1 MAEEALA
8 AATTLPTEEAAD
20 VIRRGL
26 DKGAEVPRDLDH
38 VGKNGDGVP
47 TIEITV
53 AEHEV
58 NDQAVAALAAD
69 PDLYQRG
76 HLLNR
81 VLREPPRLDDMVL
94 GRDPGG
100 LTITPIH
107 TSTLRE
113 RLTKYATWVKPKRG
127 EDGESQLVP
136 AHPPDWS
143 VQAVANRGVWRG
155 LRMLEGVT
163 EVPLFRADG
172 TILDTPG
179 WDRKTG
185 ILYVPEIDY
194 PAVPD
199 RPTLEDARRAADA
212 LFEIVADFPFKD
224 EDHRVVWL
232 AALLTPIAR
241 PAIHGPCPMFVF
253 DANIAGTGKSMLVDI
268 ISLITVGRCMGR
280 TIYPASEEE
289 MGKTMLA
296 IAMGGS
302 RLVLFDNAATG
313 YPIGGPTLD
322 AALTGGTWSGRVL
335 QVSKFAT
342 DVPLCAVFFS
352 SGNNLGLKG
361 DTLRRIVL
369 SQLESTDERPEE
381 RDNFKI
387 PRLLDH
393 VRARRGILAVHAL
406 TILEAYHVAGR
417 PIPAPKPPPMG
428 SFEGWNDLVRRA
440 VHWVTGHDPCATK
453 SEAKSID
460 KITAT
465 LPIVIDGWS
474 RLCAGAGKGGLTATA
489 GLQALEGNPRHSRI
503 SWPSWSSPP
512 RTASCPTPTALAP
525 SWANIAEGHSRRGT
539 RPASSSTCGSW
550 ASRRSAAPRGGS
562 CATPRP
568 TRTPTIPRSDRGGGG
583 RGWGSKG
590 GRSGEFPKRL
600 YRGWEGVGV
609 QWGVC
614 GVSSERVFTSVLP
627 CSTEQMLEKIRQT
640 WALGPPPPPTP
651 LCPRH
656 PWIGARPHPPLSAP
670 PSPSWPD
677 TPRFASLDLPRP
689 AIATPA
695 PVNLPSRD
703 PDPSMLAKPRGRPR
717 STARAQPR
725 GLPPWPRDPL
735 PHLVRQ
741 QPVD

>member
-1 MAEEALA
+1 WLIADLVERATKKVRAPKDPGVGGNGKPVDFVAVAKYATAAMESEVSQVAAAPEGERNSTLWKASCALGSLAGAGVVDRAEAEEKLVE
-8 AATTLPTEEAAD
+8 ATTLPIEEAVD
-20 VIRRGL
+20 VVRRGL
-26 DKGAEVPRDLDH
+26 DRGAEAPRDLDH
-38 VGKNGDGVP
+38 VGKNGDEVP
-47 TIEITV
+47 TIKITTS
-53 AEHEV
+53 EHEV

-81 VLREPPRLDDMVL
+81 VLREPPRPDDMVL

-268 ISLITVGRCMGR
+268 ISLITVGRCVGR

-465 LPIVIDGWS
+465 LPIVIDGWR

-489 GLQALEGNPRHSRI
+489 GLQALEGNPPAFEDFLALMVESSKDGKLPNPHS
-503 SWPSWSSPP
+503 
-512 RTASCPTPTALAP
+512 L
-525 SWANIAEGHSRRGT
+525 GT
-539 RPASSSTCGSW
+539 
-550 ASRRSAAPRGGS
+550 
-562 CATPRP
+562 
-568 TRTPTIPRSDRGGGG
+568 
-583 RGWGSKG
+583 
-590 GRSGEFPKRL
+590 F
-600 YRGWEGVGV
+600 
-609 QWGVC
+609 
-614 GVSSERVFTSVLP
+614 
-627 CSTEQMLEKIRQT
+627 
-640 WALGPPPPPTP
+640 LG
-651 LCPRH
+651 
-656 PWIGARPHPPLSAP
+656 
-670 PSPSWPD
+670 
-677 TPRFASLDLPRP
+677 
-689 AIATPA
+689 
-695 PVNLPSRD
+695 
-703 PDPSMLAKPRGRPR
+703 KYRGRPLE
-717 STARAQPR
+717 ARDAAGVVEHVWVLGQSEKRGTPR
-725 GLPPWPRDPL
+725 WVVRDAKTHEDPDDT
-735 PHLVRQ
+735 PF
-741 QPVD
+741 